1 MGLKQFQE
9 FMGGL
14 IRRQGGL
21 LFPKSG
27 RDATTM
33 AQLLDKIMGSSGEV
47 SAMVV
52 AREVLDRYKTFDAG
66 QQLQFFQTLEQ
77 DFNADP
83 ARVRQAFHSYDSQPD
98 SQHLQTLFAAA
109 EPRRL
114 ELLRRLNQTAGATH
128 DLVGMRA
135 DLLGFLKD
143 HPQLAAVDRDFVRL
157 FSSWFSR
164 GFLVLQTINWSTSA
178 AILERI
184 IRYEAV
190 HEIQD
195 WEDLRRRIEP
205 GNRRCFAF
213 FHPALIDEPLIFV
226 EVALSN
232 HIPRAIQGILTDQ
245 GDSEAAEDYDTAT
258 FYSISNCQAGLKNI
272 SFGNFLIKQVV
283 EELRSEFPAM
293 KRFVT
298 LSPMPGFRRWLEA
311 DDAGLAPPVA
321 ALRSTYRQQVN
332 ESDDPVTDST
342 ELQQLAAHYLVNA
355 RSGRAPLDPVARF
368 HLGNGA
374 RIHQLN
380 PDADTSSNGRR
391 QSLGMMVNYLYD
403 LRSIERNHEQ
413 FMEEGRIDCSADIL
427 KLLKP

>member
-1 MGLKQFQE
+1 MVLKRVQD
-9 FMGGL
+9 FMSGL

-21 LFPKSG
+21 LFPKSD
-27 RDATTM
+27 RDATSLP
-33 AQLLDKIMGSSGEV
+33 QLLTKIMGRTGEV
-47 SAMVV
+47 SAMVI
-52 AREVLDRYKTFDAG
+52 ARTVLDRYKSFDAP
-66 QQLQFFQTLEQ
+66 QRLQFFQILEQ
-77 DFNADP
+77 QFNADP
-83 ARVRQAFHSYDSQPD
+83 DKVRQAYQAYEQQPD
-98 SQHLQTLFAAA
+98 SQHLQTLFETA

-114 ELLRRLNQTAGATH
+114 ELFRRLNQTAGATH
-128 DLVGMRA
+128 DLVAMRT
-135 DLLGFLKD
+135 DLLAILKD
-143 HPQLAAVDRDFVRL
+143 HPELAAVDRDFVWL

-164 GFLVLQTINWSTSA
+164 SFLVLQNINWSTSA

-190 HEIQD
+190 HEIRD
-195 WEDLRRRIEP
+195 WNDLRRRIQP
-205 GNRRCFAF
+205 ANRRCFAF
-213 FHPALIDEPLIFV
+213 FHPALVDEPLIFV

-232 HIPRAIQGILTDQ
+232 RIPRSIQAILKDEVD
-245 GDSEAAEDYDTAT
+245 DSAPEDFDTAT
-258 FYSISNCQAGLKNI
+258 FYSISNCQSGLKNI

-298 LSPMPGFRRWLEA
+298 LSPLPGFRRWLEA
-311 DDAGLAPPVA
+311 KDTDDSPAVK
-321 ALRSTYRQQVN
+321 ALRTAYQQQADDEAGEG
-332 ESDDPVTDST
+332 ESLV
-342 ELQQLAAHYLVNA
+342 LQQLAAHYLLNA
-355 RSGRAPLDPVARF
+355 RSGRYPKDPVARF

-380 PDADTSSNGRR
+380 PDADDSNNGRA

-413 FMEEGRIDCSADIL
+413 YMGEGKIDCSPEIL